1 MLPRT
6 RTEEAPTREEIAL
19 RAYQIWEQEGRPP
32 GRDKEHW
39 VLAEQEL
46 TALHR
51 QEDRALRHWEKSTGI
66 RAKYLRTRQYRPR
79 G

>member
-6 RTEEAPTREEIAL
+6 RTEQAPTREEIAL

-32 GRDKEHW
+32 GRDKVHW
-39 VLAEQEL
+39 MLAEQEL
-46 TALHR
+46 IALRR
-51 QEDRALRHWEKSTGI
+51 QQDRALRGWEKSTGI
-66 RAKYLRTRQYRPR
+66 RSKYLRTHRYRPH